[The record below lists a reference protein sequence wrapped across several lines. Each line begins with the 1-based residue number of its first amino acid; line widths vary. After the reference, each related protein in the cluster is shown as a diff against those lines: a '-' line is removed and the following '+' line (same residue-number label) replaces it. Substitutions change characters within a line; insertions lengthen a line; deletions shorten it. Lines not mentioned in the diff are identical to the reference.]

1 MCPRGAPESASR
13 NAAAGAVTRL
23 RVGADPTRTR
33 GWVLGARR
41 IVCESVRKSLAFR
54 EKNAERESRETAY
67 GVPAGSSRGHAGRYD
82 RGNRRSSAIKRE
94 FRSHPRMRFLEAVP
108 FFPLFPSH
116 HGFGLVRAETR
127 ETIERGRRRGGPSRS
142 RAWNDDTSGVSR
154 HDRARRRRAR
164 TLSLFPPPP
173 FGLNT
178 SPVGVPNFYSPRRI
192 ESNRI
197 ESKFESIS
205 VRRVR
210 RVRGRSPRGSLRGR
224 ARGDRARGVVRR
236 AKVVVGIRIG
246 VPPRGVPPMRRPPA
260 GG

>member
-33 GWVLGARR
+33 GWVLAALR
-41 IVCESVRKSLAFR
+41 IVCDSVRKSLAFR
-54 EKNAERESRETAY
+54 EQNAERESRETAY
-67 GVPAGSSRGHAGRYD
+67 GVPAGSWRGHAGRYD

-94 FRSHPRMRFLEAVP
+94 FRSHPRMRFSGGSVP

-127 ETIERGRRRGGPSRS
+127 ETIERGRRRGGPTRS
-142 RAWNDDTSGVSR
+142 RAWNDATSGVSR

-178 SPVGVPNFYSPRRI
+178 SPVGVPNKPPRGG
-192 ESNRI
+192 SNRI
-197 ESKFESIS
+197 ESIS
-205 VRRVR
+205 VGRVR

-224 ARGDRARGVVRR
+224 ALGLRRGV
-236 AKVVVGIRIG
+236 AS
-246 VPPRGVPPMRRPPA
+246 RPPN
-260 GG
+260 GYPSV